1 MSTSVLTPRRCLVPA
16 ALLAGAIALT
26 GCGIGAKGNQERISG
41 TAVTYLHALA
51 DGNTAKAC
59 AELTVRARGR
69 ACPASLRRRLARLDA
84 HALDRAADAS
94 MDIHVDGATATARLS
109 EPDGA
114 RLVLRRRG
122 SDWRIDSGYTV
133 AAAARIPET
142 PVGREISWAIAQ
154 LDGAAASL
162 TETQVAA
169 RFSPEFLA
177 TAMPASG
184 IIASLRQEAARRG
197 PFTFT
202 GFASPPT
209 ATQAIAL
216 IRSRTGER
224 GSVRVRIDGAT
235 PARIVAFD
243 VMAAPPILTS
253 GGRYSGSFDIG
264 GRRLFLHCT
273 GSGGPTVVFQGG
285 LTVDW
290 MPVQTAVSRMT
301 RACSY
306 DPANGAWG
314 RSDPAPT
321 PRSAA
326 DVDADLHALLH
337 AARVPGP
344 YVLVGHSNAGLF
356 AQLYAAL
363 HPRQVAGLVL
373 IDAVHPSY
381 YERQMALLR
390 HQVSLAQ
397 WKVEVHALRTP
408 QPVALDPEQIDMF
421 ASQAQARAALA
432 AHPLQRMPLFV
443 LTRGRPEPSPA
454 SQRKIAQDEHL
465 WHQLQDELAALVP
478 HSRHLVVPHTGHD
491 IQTERPAVVV
501 RAIAEVVRGVRDPD
515 SWTRR

>member
-1 MSTSVLTPRRCLVPA
+1 MSTSVVTPRRCLVPA

-26 GCGIGAKGNQERISG
+26 GCGIGAKGNQEKISA

-51 DGNTAKAC
+51 DGNTGKAC
-59 AELTVRARGR
+59 SELTRRARGA
-69 ACPASLRRRLARLDA
+69 ACRTTLERRLARLDVR
-84 HALDRAADAS
+84 ALDRAADAS

-114 RLVLRRRG
+114 RLVLRRSG
-122 SDWRIDSGYTV
+122 TDWYIDSGYTV
-133 AAAARIPET
+133 SRAAAGIPET
-142 PVGREISWAIAQ
+142 PVGREVGWAIAQ
-154 LDGAAASL
+154 LAGGAASL
-162 TETQVAA
+162 TEAQVAA
-169 RFSPEFLA
+169 RFSPGFLA

-184 IIASLRQEAARRG
+184 VIASLRQEAAKRG

-224 GSVRVRIDGAT
+224 GSVRVRIDGAN
-235 PARIVAFD
+235 PARIDAFD
-243 VMAAPPILTS
+243 IMEAPPILS
-253 GGRYSGSFDIG
+253 SSGRYSGSFDIG
-264 GRRLFLHCT
+264 GRRMFLHCT
-273 GSGGPTVVFQGG
+273 GSGSPTVVFQGG

-290 MPVQTAVSRMT
+290 VPVQTAVSRMT

-321 PRSAA
+321 PRTAA
-326 DVDADLHALLH
+326 DVNADLHALLH

-356 AQLYAAL
+356 AQLYAAV
-363 HPRQVAGLVL
+363 HPPQIAGLVL

-381 YERQMALLR
+381 YARQIALLE

-397 WKVEVHALRTP
+397 WKADVRALRTP
-408 QPVALDPEQIDMF
+408 QPPALDPEQIDMF
-421 ASQAQARAALA
+421 ASQAEARAALA
-432 AHPLQRMPLFV
+432 VHPLQPMPLYV
-443 LTRGRPEPSPA
+443 LTRSRPEPSPA
-454 SQRKIAQDEHL
+454 SPRKIAQDEDL
-465 WHQLQDELAALVP
+465 WRRLQDELAALVP
-478 HSRHLVVPHTGHD
+478 HSRHLVVPHAGHD
-491 IQTERPAVVV
+491 IQNERPAVVA
-501 RAIAEVVRGVRDPD
+501 RAIADVVRGVRDPG
-515 SWTRR
+515 SWAR